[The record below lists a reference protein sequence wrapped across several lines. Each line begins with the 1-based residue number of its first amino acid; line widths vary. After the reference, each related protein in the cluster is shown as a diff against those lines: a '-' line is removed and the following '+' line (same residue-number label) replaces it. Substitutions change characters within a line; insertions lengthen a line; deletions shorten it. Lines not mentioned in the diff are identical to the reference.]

1 MVCKKKVLR
10 TESLE
15 GRVTCSAMHN
25 SQCGLVHSKAGCFQQ
40 EFSVRNQ
47 RILYEMVFTVVSYSI
62 VGVCTLE
69 GVLVYKTKLRARLV
83 HLKGYSG
90 TGKGCDN
97 VYGRSLRQ
105 AQ

>member
-25 SQCGLVHSKAGCFQQ
+25 SQCGLAHRKAGCFQQ
-40 EFSVRNQ
+40 EFSVQNQ

-90 TGKGCDN
+90 TGKGFDN
-97 VYGRSLRQ
+97 V
-105 AQ
+105 

>member
-1 MVCKKKVLR
+1 M
-10 TESLE
+10 
-15 GRVTCSAMHN
+15 
-25 SQCGLVHSKAGCFQQ
+25 
-40 EFSVRNQ
+40 
-47 RILYEMVFTVVSYSI
+47 YEMVFTVVSYSI

-97 VYGRSLRQ
+97 V
-105 AQ
+105 